1 MRCFTHVGKP
11 VEWFCPFDLLR
22 MGVSGCVAPNEDKM
36 QDLVGM
42 MVTHMIILSVKEYLD
57 RDGLGEAFLTSLT
70 VAQHILISLY
80 SALR

>member
-1 MRCFTHVGKP
+1 
-11 VEWFCPFDLLR
+11 